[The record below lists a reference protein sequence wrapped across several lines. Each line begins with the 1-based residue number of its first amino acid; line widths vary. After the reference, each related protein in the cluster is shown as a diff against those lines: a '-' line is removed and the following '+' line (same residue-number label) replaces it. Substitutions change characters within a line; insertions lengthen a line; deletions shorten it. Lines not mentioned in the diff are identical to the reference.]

1 MNKPSDSILILGYL
15 EAMAAILRSVEQ
27 RFHGLGK
34 EERERLEPSILEIRN
49 ALGHATHSLIE
60 VLGPEE
66 EWNVKT

>member
-15 EAMAAILRSVEQ
+15 EAMAAILRGVEQ

-34 EERERLEPSILEIRN
+34 EERKSLEPRIQELRI
-49 ALGHATHSLIE
+49 ALDHATHSLIE

-66 EWNVKT
+66 EWNIKA